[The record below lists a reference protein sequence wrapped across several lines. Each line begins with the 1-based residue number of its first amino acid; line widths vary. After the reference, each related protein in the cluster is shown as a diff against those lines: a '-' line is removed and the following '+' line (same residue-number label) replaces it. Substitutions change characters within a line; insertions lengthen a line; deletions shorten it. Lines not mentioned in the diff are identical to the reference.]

1 MTSDERTMDV
11 YGLAS
16 GQTGKT
22 SKSSENEARTSVGFF
37 LHVLQV
43 LAQRELTKN
52 HERWEKFP
60 IRGETLAGECS
71 SDLRISAPSKKS
83 EEQKSIEQHHD

>member
-1 MTSDERTMDV
+1 MDV

-37 LHVLQV
+37 LNVLQV
-43 LAQRELTKN
+43 LAQREIKKN
-52 HERWEKFP
+52 HER
-60 IRGETLAGECS
+60 
-71 SDLRISAPSKKS
+71 
-83 EEQKSIEQHHD
+83 

>member
-1 MTSDERTMDV
+1 MDV
-11 YGLAS
+11 YDLAS

-43 LAQRELTKN
+43 LAQRRKLPCQRDTAK
-52 HERWEKFP
+52 
-60 IRGETLAGECS
+60 GEFLVSSWARYVAGGRPANAS
-71 SDLRISAPSKKS
+71 
-83 EEQKSIEQHHD
+83 